1 MAGDVDI
8 PTPIPQVVFLI
19 TGRTWQTINKEIE
32 DLNSTVQKLDFTD
45 I

>member
-1 MAGDVDI
+1 MAGDIDI
-8 PTPIPQVVFLI
+8 PTPIPQVVFL

-32 DLNSTVQKLDFTD
+32 DLNNTVQKLDFTD